1 MGGTF
6 SKETFFNQLRENEKE
21 LQRERRKKRKKKKEK
36 EGTNKKK
43 DKESC
48 WKCVIMDEQ
57 MWNSKS

>member
-1 MGGTF
+1 MRKNYREKVER
-6 SKETFFNQLRENEKE
+6 KEK
-21 LQRERRKKRKKKKEK
+21 RRKKKEK